1 MSENKKQKL
10 NIKKGDNQKKQIIV
24 QIYDQEG
31 KKKAKIDLNPKIF
44 GLEINPDLIHQAV
57 VVQMANSRQVVA
69 KTKDRGEV
77 RGGGRKPWRQKGT
90 GRARHGSI
98 RSPIWRGGGV
108 TFGPTTDRVFSRKIN
123 KKMKRKALAMVFS
136 GKLRDNE
143 LIILDD
149 LKIDKPKTKLM
160 IDFLS
165 KFFKNLGIGNYR
177 SALLVLPKKEENVIR
192 ASRNIPKFNVIAAN
206 SLNVVDIL
214 KHKYLILLKDDLK
227 IIEKIFYS

>member
-1 MSENKKQKL
+1 
-10 NIKKGDNQKKQIIV
+10 
-24 QIYDQEG
+24 
-31 KKKAKIDLNPKIF
+31 
-44 GLEINPDLIHQAV
+44 
-57 VVQMANSRQVVA
+57 MANSRQVVA